1 MSRKT
6 FILPGLESTVGR
18 LKVMAVGVVL
28 LHFGCN
34 YYLGQFCKQGPTTL
48 SLRVFSLLNDGSP
61 LLLIGLS
68 ARYCSM
74 YRMIAKKKTILPQLT
89 YQTPTKTR
97 LISYPTRLSSSPCC
111 HPIKSFIFSWL
122 DWITGDSEPL
132 LQTDTQT
139 CGPKLL

>member
-1 MSRKT
+1 M
-6 FILPGLESTVGR
+6 
-18 LKVMAVGVVL
+18 MAVGVVL

-34 YYLGQFCKQGPTTL
+34 YYLGQFCKHGPTTL

-74 YRMIAKKKTILPQLT
+74 YRMTAKKKTTPSILT
-89 YQTPTKTR
+89 YQTPTKNC

-111 HPIKSFIFSWL
+111 HPIKSFIL
-122 DWITGDSEPL
+122 VDLTEL
-132 LQTDTQT
+132 LAIVSLYCRLILRLVAQNY
-139 CGPKLL
+139 CRGKGEH